1 MPALAYRRAR
11 LRDLEALL
19 ALERDFPSDRL
30 SRRSFRHF
38 LTRGNAEVWVCTAG
52 DRVIG
57 DAVVLYRAAS
67 KAARLYSIVTDPKT
81 RGRGVAT
88 VLLETVEA
96 AARRRR
102 VGRLCLEV
110 RPDNVAARKLYEK
123 FGYRLA
129 RRIKRF
135 YEDGQDAL
143 RLERAI
149 TAPSRHS
156 ALAA

>member
-1 MPALAYRRAR
+1 MPAFAYRQAR

-81 RGRGVAT
+81 RGHGVAT